1 MTPWQK
7 KFYEISTQK
16 RDKILRPVSWL
27 LTKLRLSPNTIT
39 LSGIISMLFFVYFLP
54 QNPRLALGFV
64 FLTIFLDMLDGALAR
79 FQKISS
85 DRGKFIDVSADAL
98 NFSLFLFGLGWAG
111 FIDPSII
118 TILIFSAIISRTL
131 RILYN
136 SSDFPSDWL
145 FRPVAG
151 CLPNVISFSCYFLF
165 TLEIFL
171 DYAIITGQIIFGF
184 TIILLIDSGRHF
196 YKILQKS

>member
-16 RDKILRPVSWL
+16 RDKILHPVSWL
-27 LTKLRLSPNTIT
+27 LTKLQLSPNAIT
-39 LSGIISMLFFVYFLP
+39 LCGIISMLFFVYFLP
-54 QNPRLALGFV
+54 QNSNLALIFV

-79 FQKISS
+79 FQKTSS

-98 NFSLFLFGLGWAG
+98 NFSLFLFGLGRAG
-111 FIDPSII
+111 FINPSII
-118 TILIFSAIISRTL
+118 TILIFSAIISRIL

-136 SSDFPSDWL
+136 SSDLPSDWL

-151 CLPNVISFSCYFLF
+151 CLPNVVSFSCYFLF
-165 TLEIFL
+165 ALEIFL
-171 DYAIITGQIIFGF
+171 DYAIITGQILFGF
-184 TIILLIDSGRHF
+184 ALILLIDSGRHF